1 MCTSEQ
7 IPTRDVSI
15 ITEDMKSLSLAGIVL
30 VLLGALALAYQG
42 ITYTRRE
49 KILDVGPIH
58 ATKDTQERIPLP
70 PVLGGLALIGGVAL
84 LVAGARQKA

>member
-1 MCTSEQ
+1 
-7 IPTRDVSI
+7 
-15 ITEDMKSLSLAGIVL
+15 MKSLSLVGIVL
-30 VLLGALALAYQG
+30 VVLGALALAYQG